1 MTNFFRENIYLIPM
15 IMATLIA
22 LYGYILASP
31 KKNMDEKTIL
41 TYDGLNSLF
50 NNYISNTVYEISF
63 KAPFVWFIPE
73 DPECEKAKNI
83 DATISKAGFTNIMNY
98 RVLQAGQFL
107 LFFIA
112 FILTIILGS
121 FVDSTSA
128 IFEFLF
134 NVPIQGGGS
143 TYLVVGGLLML
154 LALVPRFY
162 INTKASS
169 RHSKFIADLPVLQ
182 LFIILMIRS
191 KRTIPEIFF
200 VLSKSEMRYQDIFSR
215 AYRIFLRD
223 RQQAFIY
230 LRSVFHNT
238 PLVDSITVLE
248 TFDNYS
254 KDESAQ
260 ILDNQL
266 SNIVE
271 EVAALKKNKNV
282 LLGLI
287 TEGSIALPFA
297 GLMLLGVVPLIV
309 YGLGAMTTATDQG
322 MADIESQGM

>member
-1 MTNFFRENIYLIPM
+1 MTVFLKENLYLMPL
-15 IMATLIA
+15 LIA
-22 LYGYILASP
+22 LCVALFGYIYTAP
-31 KKNMDEKTIL
+31 KKPMDEKIIM
-41 TYDGLNSLF
+41 TYDGLSSLF
-50 NNYISNTVYEISF
+50 NNYVSNLIYEISF

-83 DATISKAGFTNIMNY
+83 DATITQAGFTNIMNY
-98 RVLQAGQFL
+98 RVLQAGQFIL
-107 LFFIA
+107 LFLAVIA
-112 FILTIILGS
+112 TIVLGT
-121 FVDSTSA
+121 FVDSTSV

-134 NVPIQGGGS
+134 NIQIEGGGS
-143 TYLVVGGLLML
+143 TYLVVGAILLML
-154 LALVPRFY
+154 AFVPRIF
-162 INTKASS
+162 INMKASS

-223 RQQAFIY
+223 RQQAFVY

-266 SNIVE
+266 GNIVE
-271 EVAALKKNKNV
+271 EVAVLKKNKNV

-287 TEGSIALPFA
+287 TEGSIALPFG
-297 GLMLLGVVPLIV
+297 GLMLLGVVPLVV
-309 YGLGAMTTATDQG
+309 YGLGAMSAATDQG